1 MISDYPARGE
11 GHHPPITN
19 RCSTPPTISAAG
31 LATLAATEFPRS
43 DVIRPHVHGNQPR
56 PPLIPLK
63 QIARINLTG
72 HIGQLVA
79 PAVGDD
85 HVALGLECLKIVRY
99 LAAEELRRV
108 QRGLVDHHGH
118 ALDLDALH
126 DALHAR
132 CAEVV
137 GARLYREALRAYHR
151 RGRAGVHELGHFG
164 EHLVG
169 HEILARAVGLH
180 DGPDQ
185 ALRHIL
191 VVHQQPLG
199 VLGQAVASVAE
210 AGVVAMTADAGFK
223 AHALDDLGSIKPA
236 RAGIGVQLVEVS
248 HAQRQIRV
256 AEELHRLGPSS
267 AKCS

>member
-1 MISDYPARGE
+1 M
-11 GHHPPITN
+11 
-19 RCSTPPTISAAG
+19 
-31 LATLAATEFPRS
+31 
-43 DVIRPHVHGNQPR
+43 IRPHVHGNQPR

-63 QIARINLTG
+63 QTARINLTG

-210 AGVVAMTADAGFK
+210 AGVVVMTADAGFK